1 MLYSEDSNEKITSG
15 IFLSTT
21 RTIIRL
27 KCIKMKQFL
36 YVIQGSIV
44 NDLKLQAI
52 FVPIMAQFLHTQSV
66 LLVTDLST
74 LY

>member
-1 MLYSEDSNEKITSG
+1 
-15 IFLSTT
+15 
-21 RTIIRL
+21 
-27 KCIKMKQFL
+27 
-36 YVIQGSIV
+36 VIQGSIV

-52 FVPIMAQFLHTQSV
+52 FVPIMAQFLHAQSV